1 MVYCNTFL
9 KKKSLNV
16 FQSLREFIFQ
26 NDRSTNSKRA
36 MYHQEFLLR
45 REGNDGRN
53 NNMFYITID
62 A

>member
-9 KKKSLNV
+9 KKKSFNV

-36 MYHQEFLLR
+36 MYRQEFLLR
-45 REGNDGRN
+45 REGNDGPN
-53 NNMFYITID
+53 NNIIYITID